1 MINDE
6 KEYARYEDYNKRYSD
21 IYKGLKSYSDSKA
34 KYILIISGVGILTIL
49 NILEKNMFKKE
60 VLGIAFLLFL
70 VIGSLSILDL
80 ILTVFA
86 YKKGLE
92 IETFIYEKDCSR
104 EVQIEKRNNNCY
116 EKIIKVIDIISTV
129 LLIILFMYVFS
140 VSIIYFFKDF
150 IE

>member
-1 MINDE
+1 MTNDE

-140 VSIIYFFKDF
+140 VIIIYFFKDF

>member
-1 MINDE
+1 MTDDE
-6 KEYARYEDYNKRYSD
+6 KEYDRYEDYNKRYSD

-70 VIGSLSILDL
+70 VIGGLSILDL

-116 EKIIKVIDIISTV
+116 EKIIKVIDIISIV
-129 LLIILFMYVFS
+129 LLIILFIYIFF

-150 IE
+150 I

>member
-1 MINDE
+1 MTNDE
-6 KEYARYEDYNKRYSD
+6 KEYDRYEDYNKRYSD

-49 NILEKNMFKKE
+49 NILEKNMLKKE

-70 VIGSLSILDL
+70 IIGSLSILDL

-92 IETFIYEKDCSR
+92 IETFIYEKECSR

-129 LLIILFMYVFS
+129 LLIILFIYIFS
-140 VSIIYFFKDF
+140 ISIIYFFKDS
-150 IE
+150 IK

>member
-1 MINDE
+1 MTNDE
-6 KEYARYEDYNKRYSD
+6 KEYRRYEDYNKRYSD

-34 KYILIISGVGILTIL
+34 KYILMISGVGILTIL
-49 NILEKNMFKKE
+49 NILEKGMFKKE

-86 YKKGLE
+86 YEKGLE

-129 LLIILFMYVFS
+129 LLIILFMYIFS